1 MNVFVFFL
9 LLPTLNVPL
18 HIGKYTLAGACTPG
32 WQPLVQIVL
41 TKPKLYDISTF
52 SIDFAWAW
60 QCKKL

>member
-18 HIGKYTLAGACTPG
+18 HIGKCTSAGACTPG

-52 SIDFAWAW
+52 SIDFA
-60 QCKKL
+60 